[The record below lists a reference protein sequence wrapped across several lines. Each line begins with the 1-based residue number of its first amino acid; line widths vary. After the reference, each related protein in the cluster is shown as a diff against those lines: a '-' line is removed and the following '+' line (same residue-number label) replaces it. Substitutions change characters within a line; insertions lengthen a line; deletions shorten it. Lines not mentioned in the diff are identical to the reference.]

1 MKKAAFIG
9 IAILFALSIK
19 LQAQKEKIIVHS
31 QADLPRLNY
40 KVDIL
45 PSEFLTANE
54 PFKKLVAEYK
64 KDILEIMDK
73 YTIEDSSTLKWY
85 YNDLSLVA
93 IMESDYSKFRKYG
106 EIIKNLE
113 TKPSAKLMS
122 GIFDKSLIA
131 SDSVGE
137 NRERLFR
144 ENLESFVANLP
155 WDIVED
161 DVQSAIGGFEIANE
175 NLIIGSVQSQFDPA
189 VKKTG
194 TISGETVSSIIGS
207 RLSLEKTLPY
217 KDIIVEVL
225 QNYADRNKTEKKDI
239 WSERDFSFIAR
250 KGLKPVVIGIWDT
263 GVDSAVYGS
272 LMFQNK
278 KEKRDGKDNDGNGH
292 IDDIYGLAY
301 TLDNLRTKGAL
312 MSLDENQRGRYPEML
327 SQIKG
332 LGDLQANIKSQE
344 AKDLMQKMLKLKPED
359 VTPFI
364 EDLILFSIYAHG
376 THVAGIASAGN
387 PAARILV
394 IRETYDFK
402 VIPLLPPTK
411 VEAERWAKNCMD
423 NINYFRKHGVRVV
436 NMSWSGTQ
444 KNYEK
449 ALEDSGVGENSEER
463 KRLAEEMFN
472 IRYEGIYNAIKSA
485 PEILFVAASGN
496 SNNNVDF
503 EKDLPASLGL
513 PNLMVA
519 GAVDQAGDVTSFTST
534 GSSVDVYSN
543 GFEVE
548 SFVPGEIRMKMS
560 GTSMSAPAVVNLAA
574 KMIALDPSLTPEK
587 VKELIKKGA
596 DNSTDGERL
605 LINPKNTI
613 ALMKK

>member
-250 KGLKPVVIGIWDT
+250 KGLKPVVIGIWEP
-263 GVDSAVYGS
+263 GS
-272 LMFQNK
+272 IQ
-278 KEKRDGKDNDGNGH
+278 R
-292 IDDIYGLAY
+292 Y
-301 TLDNLRTKGAL
+301 TD
-312 MSLDENQRGRYPEML
+312 
-327 SQIKG
+327 
-332 LGDLQANIKSQE
+332 
-344 AKDLMQKMLKLKPED
+344 
-359 VTPFI
+359 
-364 EDLILFSIYAHG
+364 H
-376 THVAGIASAGN
+376 
-387 PAARILV
+387 
-394 IRETYDFK
+394 
-402 VIPLLPPTK
+402 
-411 VEAERWAKNCMD
+411 
-423 NINYFRKHGVRVV
+423 
-436 NMSWSGTQ
+436 
-444 KNYEK
+444 
-449 ALEDSGVGENSEER
+449 
-463 KRLAEEMFN
+463 
-472 IRYEGIYNAIKSA
+472 
-485 PEILFVAASGN
+485 
-496 SNNNVDF
+496 
-503 EKDLPASLGL
+503 
-513 PNLMVA
+513 
-519 GAVDQAGDVTSFTST
+519 
-534 GSSVDVYSN
+534 
-543 GFEVE
+543 
-548 SFVPGEIRMKMS
+548 
-560 GTSMSAPAVVNLAA
+560 
-574 KMIALDPSLTPEK
+574 
-587 VKELIKKGA
+587 
-596 DNSTDGERL
+596 
-605 LINPKNTI
+605 
-613 ALMKK
+613 